1 MNPIINKDQTTITK
15 SNQNYHK
22 RNTKNYTKKHK

>member
-15 SNQNYHK
+15 SNQKLSQTQHK
-22 RNTKNYTKKHK
+22 ELY